1 MDNLFKYLFLLI
13 LTTMV
18 FSCQNR
24 PSEVLPR
31 KKMENVMYDMYIA
44 EAIIESD
51 YQDFVQPENKE
62 ALIDQVLKKHKI
74 SEARWDTSLSWYSD
88 KIDLYLQ
95 INDSVKSRLE
105 RRQKDLD
112 REVTLLASQAAQY
125 QVKGPDYIPLHF
137 RIATLGCK
145 RGFKFKLDSTQLV
158 ERFGEEDSLFFR
170 FKLLGIHPSDSYSL
184 KSMLTVN
191 YSDTTVYQYSD
202 LYENK
207 AYSFPLYRT
216 IDKDTISS
224 VDGFVLL
231 SGKFPQVPIQ
241 LYQISLSGDVND
253 NDSIVAI
260 EASSADSIGAEVSRK
275 DSIST
280 VVDNKDRIDSNSNK
294 LKLQVVKDTLRQE
307 LKMTTE

>member
-1 MDNLFKYLFLLI
+1 MDNLFKHLLLLI

-44 EAIIESD
+44 EAIIEHD
-51 YQDFVQPENKE
+51 YHDYVEPENKE
-62 ALIDQVLKKHKI
+62 ALINQVLKKHKI

-88 KIDLYLQ
+88 KIDVYLQ
-95 INDSVKSRLE
+95 INDSVKSRLKRKQE
-105 RRQKDLD
+105 ELD
-112 REVTLLASQAAQY
+112 REEMLLASQDEEFQ
-125 QVKGPDYIPLHF
+125 KKSPDYIPLHF
-137 RIATLGCK
+137 RIATLGCE
-145 RGFKFKLDSTQLV
+145 RGFKFKLDSMQLV
-158 ERFGEEDSLFFR
+158 ERFGENDTLFFR

-191 YSDTTVYQYSD
+191 YSDTTVYQSSE

-216 IDKDTISS
+216 IDKDIISA
-224 VDGFVLL
+224 VDGFVYL

-241 LYQISLSGDVND
+241 LYQISLSGDVNG
-253 NDSIVAI
+253 NDSIGV
-260 EASSADSIGAEVSRK
+260 EVNSADSINIKTENK
-275 DSIST
+275 DSIEST
-280 VVDNKDRIDSNSNK
+280 I
-294 LKLQVVKDTLRQE
+294 KLQPVAKDTLQKQ
-307 LKMTTE
+307 LKKTTE